1 MFIEFMTS
9 IMPKIRLLYF
19 DLIKIITTS
28 VVNSC
33 EKGTIKPKQIEV
45 NPMTQKRLEKNSS
58 HMPKDSFFFEKLV
71 PVSLVIMGIIMVG
84 LMIFAAGVLLG
95 IVKF

>member
-1 MFIEFMTS
+1 
-9 IMPKIRLLYF
+9 
-19 DLIKIITTS
+19 
-28 VVNSC
+28 
-33 EKGTIKPKQIEV
+33 
-45 NPMTQKRLEKNSS
+45 MTQKRLEKNSS

-71 PVSLVIMGIIMVG
+71 PISLIIMGVIMVG